1 MQTIKFFLQHPSL
14 FFDSIRFI
22 IRSLPR
28 IITSMLKGEQITFH
42 IIELPAEHNFIKEDG
57 TRDHKAINKFIL
69 DNYDKE

>member
-1 MQTIKFFLQHPSL
+1 
-14 FFDSIRFI
+14 
-22 IRSLPR
+22 
-28 IITSMLKGEQITFH
+28 MLKGEQITFH